1 MYYDTSNN
9 NTLEKTNAEKKLR
22 EMFPM
27 FNMYGLI
34 QSIRPEREKIVTL
47 VNAAEQILICKI

>member
-34 QSIRPEREKIVTL
+34 QGIRPEREKIVTL